1 MKKSRWVVYL
11 FTNQEKKDI
20 LKIMEFK
27 SIKEI
32 EAVFDIP
39 AQTISNCFH
48 GLIKPRG
55 MLKNCMIF
63 QSIKSL

>member
-11 FTNQEKKDI
+11 FDSHEKKNI
-20 LKIMEFK
+20 IKIMEFK
-27 SIKEI
+27 SVREI

-63 QSIKSL
+63 QSIKDL

>member
-11 FTNQEKKDI
+11 FDSHEKRNI
-20 LKIMEFK
+20 IKIMEFK
-27 SIKEI
+27 SVREI
-32 EAVFDIP
+32 EEVFDIP

-55 MLKNCMIF
+55 MLKNCSIF
-63 QSIKSL
+63 QSIKDL

>member
-11 FTNQEKKDI
+11 FTSEEKKDI
-20 LKIMEFK
+20 LKIMEFR
-27 SIKEI
+27 SISEI
-32 EAVFDIP
+32 SLVFDIP

-48 GLIKPRG
+48 GLIRPRG

-63 QSIKSL
+63 QSIKP

>member
-11 FTNQEKKDI
+11 FDSHEKTNI
-20 LKIMEFK
+20 IKIMEFK
-27 SIKEI
+27 SVREI

-55 MLKNCMIF
+55 MLKNCSIF
-63 QSIKSL
+63 QSIKDL

>member
-1 MKKSRWVVYL
+1 MKRSRWVVYL
-11 FTNQEKKDI
+11 FTSEEKKDI
-20 LKIMEFK
+20 LKIMEFR
-27 SIKEI
+27 SINEI
-32 EAVFDIP
+32 SAVFDIP

-63 QSIKSL
+63 QSVKPL